1 MDNNNVI
8 QDMFDELTF
17 KDIVDK
23 SKKLRDSIERGS
35 KSLDLFP
42 SLAQDI
48 YASLYRNNPQLTNE
62 TPYGTEFNRKQVETF
77 MEDQRFN
84 DIRGY
89 TVFDDF
95 SSACAA
101 HSIINEVIYR
111 LENDE
116 EFQKLAQQ
124 QNDMKK
130 KKEEEKE
137 QASEEMQQAS
147 KQMQNKIR
155 QAIRAG
161 VKEAQKE
168 IDSNEEAFATIGWGK
183 EDAEMKRM
191 SFEDKEL
198 FLEKYNQVKDMA
210 MYIGKYKDLATSSRV
225 SRVKDVHTEL
235 CGVTMGNTITS
246 ALPQELVQ
254 LSHPILKYDVYRKMQ
269 ERQLLQY
276 ELEMD
281 SEKGEG
287 SIICLLDDSGS
298 MYHMDREKIARG
310 IMFGLMKCAEKDRRN
325 FACDIFAY
333 SNNNFCR
340 EILKGKPSPQDVIDL
355 LTVSFRGGTDYN
367 TPLQF
372 AIDKVRETA
381 YRDADIVLIT
391 DGECGLTDIYINEL
405 NRLKNEFDC
414 KITVI
419 LVGDGFFY
427 EDNIKK
433 WADFIY
439 KDMKDETLTEI
450 YKNL

>member
-1 MDNNNVI
+1 MENNNVI
-8 QDMFDELTF
+8 QDVFDELTF
-17 KDIVDK
+17 NEIVGK
-23 SKKLRDSIERGS
+23 SQKLRDSIERGS

-42 SLAQDI
+42 ALAQDI

-62 TPYGTEFNRKQVETF
+62 TPYGTEFNRKQIETF
-77 MEDQRFN
+77 MDDQRFM

-89 TVFDDF
+89 TVLDDF
-95 SSACAA
+95 SSACAT
-101 HSIINEVIYR
+101 HSIMGEVISR

-116 EFQKLAQQ
+116 EFKNLAQQ
-124 QNDMKK
+124 QNDMKNK
-130 KKEEEKE
+130 TEEEQQE
-137 QASEEMQQAS
+137 ASEQMQQAS
-147 KQMQNKIR
+147 GMMQNKIR
-155 QAIRAG
+155 QAIRMG

-168 IDSNEEAFATIGWGK
+168 IEENEEAFSTIGWGD
-183 EDAEMKRM
+183 EDGELKRM

-210 MYIGKYKDLATSSRV
+210 RFIGKYKDLANSSRV

-254 LSHPILKYDVYRKMQ
+254 LSHPLLKYEVYRKMQ

-287 SIICLLDDSGS
+287 SIICLVDDSGS
-298 MYHMDREKIARG
+298 MYRDDREQIARG
-310 IMFGLMKCAEKDRRN
+310 VMFGLMKCAEKDKRN

-333 SNNNFCR
+333 SYDNFYCD
-340 EILKGKPSPQDVIDL
+340 IPKGKPTPQNVIDL
-355 LTVSFRGGTDYN
+355 LSVSFQGGTDYN
-367 TPLQF
+367 KPLQF
-372 AIDKVRETA
+372 AIDKVTESP
-381 YRDADIVLIT
+381 YKDADIVLIT
-391 DGECGLTDIYINEL
+391 DGECCVTDSYIKEL
-405 NRLKNEFDC
+405 NKLKDERDC

-419 LVGDGFFY
+419 LVGNGFFY
-427 EDNIKK
+427 MNNIKK

-439 KDMKDETLTEI
+439 KDMNDETLTEI